1 MKFRRLAGLTLAALL
16 PVAAIAAA
24 ASFIFTTPVA
34 QANRTGVQLGDSF
47 SISVVSN
54 QARVPY
60 QNRTA
65 AGVIPGTNAEL
76 VVTLTEAD
84 ISSIL
89 GVITARAIANGQPL
103 PAGSMSVV
111 P

>member
-1 MKFRRLAGLTLAALL
+1 MKLRRIALVFAVLL
-16 PVAAIAAA
+16 PVAALSAT
-24 ASFIFTTPVA
+24 ASFVFTTPVA
-34 QANRTGVQLGDSF
+34 QASRTGVQLGDAF
-47 SISVVSN
+47 SVSIVSN

-65 AGVIPGTNAEL
+65 AGVIPGTSAEL

-89 GVITARAIANGQPL
+89 AVITSRAIANGQPL

>member
-1 MKFRRLAGLTLAALL
+1 MKFRRIILVLAVILPVVSLAAT
-16 PVAAIAAA
+16 

-34 QANRTGVQLGDSF
+34 QANRTGVQLGDTF
-47 SISVVSN
+47 SISVISN

-60 QNRTA
+60 MNRTA
-65 AGVIPGTNAEL
+65 SGVIPGTNAEL

-89 GVITARAIANGQPL
+89 AVITSRAIANGQPL